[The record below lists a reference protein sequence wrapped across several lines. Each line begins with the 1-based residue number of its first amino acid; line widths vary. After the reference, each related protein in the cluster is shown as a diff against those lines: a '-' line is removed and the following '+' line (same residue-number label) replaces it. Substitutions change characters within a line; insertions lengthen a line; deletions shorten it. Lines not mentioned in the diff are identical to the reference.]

1 MAHVD
6 AVIRKTHV
14 TVEYAHKFYEDIPG
28 SSVYW
33 VNAGS
38 AAQFELSY
46 RHIAKNLHIDMKGL
60 GDRSV
65 VETVFHAL
73 RQDNSGYWIMIVDGM
88 DDSDNLVATEP
99 AIAGRRL
106 LDFVPKTPFARIL
119 ATTRSQDLA
128 MQMVNQNNTHIIE
141 VPALN
146 DDDASLILLGKPT
159 SDKAKRKAA
168 VTIANH
174 LGNSAGAIIMVH
186 LFHKSAMKSG
196 LRAYM
201 ETISKP
207 KATLKPDQMTMH
219 AWTLLYEKVKKE
231 QDADAHLL
239 CLMGSIEVQCIP
251 SSFFKRSELFDQL
264 PRLVKS
270 GMVEPSSDN
279 RVHTITTTIRR
290 CIHKKLEK
298 SKERNMIE
306 VQALHIMCERFAETE
321 EDKSDLIP
329 CALAVLRFQPTS
341 KEARKNLATLEHRV
355 GSYYDSQGYYREALN
370 HFKECLKLCE
380 GGPGE
385 HRDLAEQAKKAI
397 EKTNSQMALSS
408 KTRSAMKKP
417 ADHQTE
423 KGKIDFKQLA
433 KGDWKDRPDMVEQ
446 ASNFANSQLLQGG
459 KEGPQEALQLYQRVL
474 DWCKEKYGET
484 DIDTG
489 RRQYNLAL
497 AHEEVGEYD
506 KAATLYQSAA
516 QIFEQH
522 LGADHPE
529 LLRILAALA
538 CLFCRQGRLEE
549 AQSVFNVVLPVQQR
563 VLGLDHPE
571 TLVTR
576 QNIAMM
582 LESMGKV
589 EAAGDELEE
598 VLAVQARLLGCDDPA
613 VLRTYCSLAMNYRL
627 RGRFEEAEKLF
638 AETLRTQK
646 KLLGE
651 NHRDTLMTKLMRKE
665 FQHQA
670 GKKSRAP
677 ALDKQK
683 RGLPVVS

>member
-1 MAHVD
+1 ML
-6 AVIRKTHV
+6 IQQLRKTHV
-14 TVEYAHKFYEDIPG
+14 AVEYAHKFYENIPG

-33 VNAGS
+33 VNVGS

-46 RHIAKNLHIDMKGL
+46 KHIAKNLHIDVKGL
-60 GDRSV
+60 GDKSV

-73 RQDNSGYWIMIVDGM
+73 KRDNSGYWIMIVDGM
-88 DDSDNLVATEP
+88 DDSDSLVATEP
-99 AIAGRRL
+99 AIAGKRL
-106 LDFVPKTPFARIL
+106 LDFVPKTAFARIL

-128 MQMVNQNNTHIIE
+128 MQMVNQKNTHIIE

-146 DDDASLILLGKPT
+146 DDDASYLLLGKHT
-159 SDKAKRKAA
+159 SDKAKKKAA
-168 VTIANH
+168 VVVANS
-174 LGNSAGAIIMVH
+174 LGNSAGSITMAY
-186 LFHKSAMKSG
+186 LFQQSAVKTG
-196 LRAYM
+196 LKAYM
-201 ETISKP
+201 ESISQP
-207 KATLKPDQMTMH
+207 KASSKPDQMAMR

-231 QDADAHLL
+231 HDADAHLL

-270 GMVEPSSDN
+270 GMVEPSTDN
-279 RVHTITTTIRR
+279 RVHTITATIRR
-290 CIHKKLEK
+290 CIYKKLEK
-298 SKERNMIE
+298 SKTRNTFE
-306 VQALHIMCERFAETE
+306 VQALHIMCERFAETD

-341 KEARKNLATLEHRV
+341 KEARANLATLEHRV

-370 HFKECLKLCE
+370 HFKACLKLCE

-385 HRDLAEQAKKAI
+385 HGDLAEQVKKAI
-397 EKTNSQMALSS
+397 EKTNSQMPLSS
-408 KTRSAMKKP
+408 KPGSATKNSK
-417 ADHQTE
+417 DHQTE
-423 KGKIDFKQLA
+423 KAKIDFKQLS
-433 KGDWKDRPDMVEQ
+433 KGDWEDRPDMVEQ
-446 ASNFANSQLLQGG
+446 ASNFANSQLLHGG

-484 DIDTG
+484 DIGTG
-489 RRQYNLAL
+489 RQQFNLAL

-506 KAATLYQSAA
+506 KAAALYQSAA

-529 LLRILAALA
+529 LLRILTALG

-549 AQSVFNVVLPVQQR
+549 AQSAFNMVLPVQQK

-582 LESMGKV
+582 LESMGQV
-589 EAAGDELEE
+589 EAGGDELEE

-613 VLRTYCSLAMNYRL
+613 ILRTYCSLAMNYRL
-627 RGRFEEAEKLF
+627 RGRFEEAEKLL
-638 AETLRTQK
+638 AETLKTQK
-646 KLLGE
+646 KVLGE
-651 NHRDTLMTKLMRKE
+651 NHRDTVMAKLMRKE

-670 GKKSRAP
+670 RKKSKAP